1 MYSESFEAASNAAAK
16 KVNLLKNDPFVYVL
30 LSLLAFTIGSQMGT
44 SPVANLVKGLIFGV
58 ALSLVVIPGAELF
71 TDNNFVMGAGLLKK
85 IQPVGCLVWL
95 PNPERRC

>member
-1 MYSESFEAASNAAAK
+1 
-16 KVNLLKNDPFVYVL
+16 
-30 LSLLAFTIGSQMGT
+30 MGT

-85 IQPVGCLVWL
+85 KVSVGQAFSLWAVWSGFQTQNDAAKLIMVFWCLLAFPYWIGAKAT
-95 PNPERRC
+95 EKK